1 MGKADREVPQCGVRD
16 FCDALGRGGIDGG
29 GLVGRPC
36 PHAGTCPL
44 SRYKPA
50 DLERMGESARRQ
62 IALARVAMRCQDALK
77 AEKAGKAGKADN
89 KFHAQ
94 SHTDGDGRFHASK
107 AEGKRW
113 HELKLMHRAGR
124 ITNLIHQPTFD
135 LEINGVLICRYR
147 ADAEYLDADGNR
159 VIEDTKGV
167 VTPIFR
173 IKRKLMAALHGITI
187 TEISA

>member
-1 MGKADREVPQCGVRD
+1 MSRY
-16 FCDALGRGGIDGG
+16 
-29 GLVGRPC
+29 RPC
-36 PHAGTCPL
+36 
-44 SRYKPA
+44 
-50 DLERMGESARRQ
+50 DLERLGADARRQ
-62 IALARVAMRCQDALK
+62 IDLARVAMRCQDTLK
-77 AEKAGKAGKADN
+77 AEKAGKTDN
-89 KFHAQ
+89 KFHAR
-94 SHTDGDGRFHASK
+94 SHTDDDGRFHASK

-147 ADAEYLDADGNR
+147 ADAEYLDADGKR

-167 VTPIFR
+167 VTPVYR

-187 TEISA
+187 TEVSA